1 MIRPTRL
8 TPEPAGS
15 ELSLFLLV
23 EVFFRHL
30 KLFLLVSGL
39 VFASALFWIFGTPRK
54 YESHASIL
62 VQNARRNL
70 VITAGNTDNPME
82 MRELTEEE
90 LDSDLEVLTSRD
102 LLDEVLKPG
111 WHKKPLAAYSRT
123 ELLDHEKALANLMRR
138 LDATVVRKSNV
149 MQAVI
154 TAPSPEQAQ
163 LEMQRLIAAFMARQ
177 RQISRPPGAAR
188 FFAEQAERYR
198 KDLAQAQMA
207 LAEFQNKQ
215 NLVNVN
221 ERETTLS
228 SNVTNAENQRRDAD
242 VQIRELE
249 KRIEANTS
257 LLETLPNRQTTQE
270 RTTPLTGAL
279 DQLTSQLVALKNQQ
293 TELLNKYPP
302 TDRAVRQ
309 IELQILEVEAG
320 IKAASSPKSREAS
333 TDINPAW
340 QQLQNDLALM
350 RSQLS
355 GLRARRGALSSQIT
369 SSQTA
374 LNATEGL
381 TPTFTSLQHKV
392 EELDSNYQAYL
403 HKRDEAEIADSMD
416 QQDLVNFAVV
426 QAPSYSLAPVHPKP
440 VRDIFLGL
448 ITAFLLGGIAVF
460 LMESM
465 RDTVGAA
472 AELERWS
479 RYPVLATIPWTAP
492 GESENNSRLELT
504 GRSARNEAEAELSVK
519 ARLAYLRST
528 SEN

>member
-293 TELLNKYPP
+293 TELLISTRQP
-302 TDRAVRQ
+302 TARCGR
-309 IELQILEVEAG
+309 LSCRYS
-320 IKAASSPKSREAS
+320 KSKPASRRLVP
-333 TDINPAW
+333 
-340 QQLQNDLALM
+340 
-350 RSQLS
+350 LS
-355 GLRARRGALSSQIT
+355 HVKLRLT
-369 SSQTA
+369 SIRH
-374 LNATEGL
+374 G
-381 TPTFTSLQHKV
+381 
-392 EELDSNYQAYL
+392 
-403 HKRDEAEIADSMD
+403 
-416 QQDLVNFAVV
+416 
-426 QAPSYSLAPVHPKP
+426 
-440 VRDIFLGL
+440 
-448 ITAFLLGGIAVF
+448 
-460 LMESM
+460 
-465 RDTVGAA
+465 
-472 AELERWS
+472 
-479 RYPVLATIPWTAP
+479 
-492 GESENNSRLELT
+492 NSCRMIWP
-504 GRSARNEAEAELSVK
+504 
-519 ARLAYLRST
+519 
-528 SEN
+528 